1 MRDKNIFDLKAINFL
16 YIVVKIEWIK
26 ESCYV
31 CINTSSKQ
39 QNNGLDLDKIKIN
52 RMGLY
57 YNNMIKINVFLSR
70 YIEGRISS

>member
-1 MRDKNIFDLKAINFL
+1 MRDKNIFDLKTINFL
-16 YIVVKIEWIK
+16 YILVKIERIK

-31 CINTSSKQ
+31 CINISSKQ

-70 YIEGRISS
+70 YIEGRIGS